1 MRSPPNS
8 TLNLAGRSK
17 RNVKACPPTLLYD
30 IPCESGR
37 IFTLSA
43 ICPGVTTFTSTGS
56 SASNCAMAARLR
68 VSMSTSTEKT
78 CNSRHAFSVPASLTY
93 TL

>member
-1 MRSPPNS
+1 M
-8 TLNLAGRSK
+8 
-17 RNVKACPPTLLYD
+17 
-30 IPCESGR
+30 
-37 IFTLSA
+37 LSA